1 LELQI
6 NYRLMNFKKGI
17 SRIYIVLS
25 FIWFSFF
32 MYGYTQGYGN
42 ENMFI
47 ALIPVPIYFV
57 LKWISKGFE

>member
-1 LELQI
+1 
-6 NYRLMNFKKGI
+6 MNFKKGI

-47 ALIPVPIYFV
+47 ALIPVPIYFI
-57 LKWISKGFE
+57 LKWISEGFE